1 MSNLK
6 SHASDAPSSVRA
18 SSNKPST
25 QKRILDT
32 AERLFAKEGF
42 EQTSLRQITQEAD
55 VNLASVNYHFGS
67 KKALIQAVVARYMD
81 VFMPALDEELR
92 GLDDESALTT
102 LQVFEAFKLPLF
114 SLNGIHKRGT
124 ERFLR
129 LLGFAY
135 SETQGHLRRYTQS
148 AFGNVL
154 QHLLSLLHR
163 ANPELS
169 DEEMFWRLHFVLGAT
184 VFAQVSGQAL
194 IEIARAEFNYEVN
207 IKTVIEHLIVFI
219 AGGLER
225 P

>member
-102 LQVFEAFKLPLF
+102 LQVF
-114 SLNGIHKRGT
+114 
-124 ERFLR
+124 
-129 LLGFAY
+129 
-135 SETQGHLRRYTQS
+135 
-148 AFGNVL
+148 
-154 QHLLSLLHR
+154 
-163 ANPELS
+163 
-169 DEEMFWRLHFVLGAT
+169 
-184 VFAQVSGQAL
+184 
-194 IEIARAEFNYEVN
+194 
-207 IKTVIEHLIVFI
+207 
-219 AGGLER
+219 
-225 P
+225 

>member
-1 MSNLK
+1 M
-6 SHASDAPSSVRA
+6 
-18 SSNKPST
+18 
-25 QKRILDT
+25 
-32 AERLFAKEGF
+32 FAKEGLNKRL
-42 EQTSLRQITQEAD
+42 TPITQEAD

-154 QHLLSLLHR
+154 QHLCRCYTEPTQSFLMKKCFSAYTLYLV
-163 ANPELS
+163 
-169 DEEMFWRLHFVLGAT
+169 RLCLRRYLG
-184 VFAQVSGQAL
+184 
-194 IEIARAEFNYEVN
+194 R
-207 IKTVIEHLIVFI
+207 H
-219 AGGLER
+219 
-225 P
+225 